1 MGNLLIQL
9 LQALYSF
16 RSPIS
21 GPNVL
26 FQFLLQ
32 KTSIFD
38 SILASFYESKTEAG
52 LWWLTPL
59 MEPEITGPHSF
70 YENWL
75 YFQFTDK

>member
-16 RSPIS
+16 KSPIS
-21 GPNVL
+21 GPNRL
-26 FQFLLQ
+26 SQFSLQ

-38 SILASFYESKTEAG
+38 SILASFYESKTEPG
-52 LWWLTPL
+52 LWWLTTL
-59 MEPEITGPHSF
+59 MRLEITGPHSF

-75 YFQFTDK
+75 YFKFTDK